1 MSSQRAR
8 RLLVIAFALSLLIHV
23 ILATGVRWPFGP
35 SKEPLATVE
44 RIEHVR
50 ALRIAR
56 QTPPPKTPPP
66 VTPSPVPSSSP
77 AATPNPQKAHG
88 AGGRAIGPL
97 SGGAAPST
105 APQKA
110 PPTPKATPTPNCA
123 TTDTAAL
130 LTASPAPPDIAP
142 DARGAATNG
151 TAKVRVS
158 LDANGAVQ
166 QTAVVQSTG
175 NTSLDLVAVTMAR
188 DARYTPATHACKPI
202 ASEYIFSAKFV
213 AW

>member
-1 MSSQRAR
+1 MNPQRAR
-8 RLLVIAFALSLLIHV
+8 RLLILAFALSLLIHL
-23 ILATGVRWPFGP
+23 ILATGIRWPFGP
-35 SKEPLATVE
+35 SKEQVATVE

-66 VTPSPVPSSSP
+66 VTPSPHPPAP
-77 AATPNPQKAHG
+77 AATPNPKKAKP
-88 AGGRAIGPL
+88 AGGRGIGPP
-97 SGGAAPST
+97 SGPGAPPT
-105 APQKA
+105 APPSPA
-110 PPTPKATPTPNCA
+110 PTPKATATPNCA
-123 TTDTAAL
+123 TADTAAFL
-130 LTASPAPPDIAP
+130 AESPPPPEIAP
-142 DARGAATNG
+142 DARGAATSG
-151 TAKVRVS
+151 TAKVRVA

-166 QTAVVQSTG
+166 QTTVVQSSG

-202 ASEYIFSAKFV
+202 ASNYIFSAKFV